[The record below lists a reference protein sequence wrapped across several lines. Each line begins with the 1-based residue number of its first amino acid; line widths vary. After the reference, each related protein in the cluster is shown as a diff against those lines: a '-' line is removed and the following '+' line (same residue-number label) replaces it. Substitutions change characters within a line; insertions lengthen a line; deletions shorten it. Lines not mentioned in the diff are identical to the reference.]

1 MDLNK
6 ATFIGNLTRDPE
18 TRTTPSGA
26 TVTSFGLATN
36 LVWTDAAGQ
45 RQKRP
50 EFHNI
55 VAWRKLGEICAQYLR
70 KGHKIYLEGRIQYR
84 EWQAHDGTKKNRT
97 EIVADNMI
105 MLDTRG
111 TGPRTA
117 ETASPAPATSPAAP
131 ANAPAPAAEPAPAPN
146 PDEEI
151 RVEDIP
157 F

>member
-6 ATFIGNLTRDPE
+6 ATLIGNLTRDPE
-18 TRTTPSGA
+18 TRTTPGGA

-55 VAWRKLGEICAQYLR
+55 VAWRKLGEICTQYLR
-70 KGHKIYLEGRIQYR
+70 KGHKIYIEGRIQYR
-84 EWQAHDGTKKNRT
+84 EWQAQDGTKKNRT

-111 TGPRTA
+111 SGPRTA
-117 ETASPAPATSPAAP
+117 EVASPAPATSPAAV
-131 ANAPAPAAEPAPAPN
+131 ANAPATAAEPAPN

>member
-6 ATFIGNLTRDPE
+6 ATLIGNLTRDPE
-18 TRTTPSGA
+18 SRTTPNGA
-26 TVTSFGLATN
+26 TVTTFGLATN

-45 RQKRP
+45 RQKRA

-70 KGHKIYLEGRIQYR
+70 KGHKVYIEGRIQYR
-84 EWQAHDGTKKNRT
+84 EWQAQDGSKKNRT
-97 EIVADNMI
+97 EVVADNMI
-105 MLDTRG
+105 MLDARG
-111 TGPRTA
+111 MGSGPRPVDSATAPVAAAVPSTAPSPEA
-117 ETASPAPATSPAAP
+117 ETA
-131 ANAPAPAAEPAPAPN
+131 PN
-146 PDEEI
+146 PEEEI